1 MPARSSIR
9 FILCVQLAVLAACG
23 GRATVAPTAAPNV
36 APVADR
42 SLQPNSEPHTRVV
55 VAGDTL
61 YSIAWE
67 AGVDYKEVAAWN
79 RIAPPYRLHPGQKLR
94 LQAPPKTAHGAARS
108 APPATPP
115 VRVRP
120 KEKPA
125 KPTPATP
132 AKPAPPKTP
141 PTAKAP
147 PTPAAKPPPADVG
160 ALVWAWPTQGKVVS
174 YFAASAANNGIDIAG
189 TRGQTVH
196 AAAPGR
202 VVYIGSGL
210 RGYGQLIIL
219 KHNDEYLSAYAHNE
233 KVTVK
238 EGDVIKRG
246 QPIAQMGSSGADR
259 VKLHFEIR
267 RRGVPVNPLQYL
279 PKT

>member
-23 GRATVAPTAAPNV
+23 GRTPVAPKPAPTV

-42 SLQPNSEPHTRVV
+42 SLPPNSEPHTRLV

-67 AGVDYKEVAAWN
+67 AGIDYKDVAAWN
-79 RIAPPYRLHPGQKLR
+79 RIAPPYRLQPGQKLR
-94 LQAPPKTAHGAARS
+94 LQAPPKTAQN
-108 APPATPP
+108 PASSTPP
-115 VRVRP
+115 VQPPRARP
-120 KEKPA
+120 QEKPA
-125 KPTPATP
+125 KPAPSPPT
-132 AKPAPPKTP
+132 KPAPPKTP
-141 PTAKAP
+141 PVAKAP
-147 PTPAAKPPPADVG
+147 DPPAVKPPPADTG
-160 ALVWAWPTQGKVVS
+160 ALAWVWPTPGKVIS
-174 YFAASAANNGIDIAG
+174 YFTASAASNGIDIAG

-219 KHNDEYLSAYAHNE
+219 KHNDEYLSAYAHND

-238 EGDVIKRG
+238 EGDVVKRG